1 MPLLPHDPDDFTGM
15 EDEEILAEIK
25 ARRADRANLDPHA
38 QFVEKYKRR
47 ERARHDAAQGEW
59 DKKATLWNSIFH
71 PFKYERETN
80 AIMKEINSANAD
92 YLDTLERSIREK
104 KADAV
109 KADARTKAAQS
120 KG

>member
-1 MPLLPHDPDDFTGM
+1 
-15 EDEEILAEIK
+15 
-25 ARRADRANLDPHA
+25 
-38 QFVEKYKRR
+38 
-47 ERARHDAAQGEW
+47 
-59 DKKATLWNSIFH
+59 
-71 PFKYERETN
+71 
-80 AIMKEINSANAD
+80 MKEINSANAD